1 MKNQYVF
8 ILNEQGERI
17 TSLCDNSITKKEIL
31 MQAQE
36 QYPNY
41 EYLYS
46 ADGDSILDEFMSGKT
61 YVDGNFVDAPV
72 KEIIKTK
79 VEKIA
84 EIKQYYNQRFEKLD
98 DMVVRRRLAGTDIED
113 LQKQFNDLNQ
123 EMLNKIKEVK

>member
-1 MKNQYVF
+1 MNQYVF
-8 ILNEQGERI
+8 VLNENGERI
-17 TSLCDNSITKKEIL
+17 TAFCDNLMTKEEL
-31 MQAQE
+31 LEQAQA
-36 QYPNY
+36 QYP
-41 EYLYS
+41 ECQYLYS
-46 ADGDSILDEFMSGKT
+46 VDGDSMLDEFMSGKI

-72 KEIIKTK
+72 KEITKTK

-98 DMVVRRRLAGTDIED
+98 NMVVRRRLAGAAIED